1 MPIGDQLAVA
11 LAADRRRKAHQ
22 PGGIAAALSTAPKGV
37 RYLNRAY
44 LDNPDDLRT
53 WQAAKRIYRAERE
66 HFGADPVQLALPSG
80 MSAKKAAGGVVG
92 FYDPDVSKGVVFLDD
107 DTRKALAAAGIGQRP
122 EASRSMMDTVELNG
136 PKGLYNRMHPLK
148 TVEVPMYPHGRDK
161 QGRRVP
167 KDLQGMTTSKTVE
180 GAPPDDLARMVA
192 GRARDWQLREGV
204 GTLVHELAHT
214 NQRAVRAEQQPGYR
228 PPADV
233 RASDAR
239 VEGGADAFDRLFSP
253 QIAREAGLG
262 RLAET
267 PDLSDYDRIRQ
278 QVLQA
283 LGRRWVSRGQFGAP
297 R

>member
-44 LDNPDDLRT
+44 LDNPQDLRA
-53 WQAAKRIYRAERE
+53 WQAAKRVYRAERK
-66 HFGADPVQLALPSG
+66 HFGDDPVQLAVPAPMPAG
-80 MSAKKAAGGVVG
+80 KTAGGGVIG
-92 FYDPDVSKGVVFLDD
+92 YYDPDVAKGVVFLDG
-107 DTRKALAAAGIGQRP
+107 DTRKALAAAAIGQRP
-122 EASRSMMDTVELNG
+122 QAAKEMMDTVELG
-136 PKGLYNRMHPLK
+136 TPGLYNRMHPLTK
-148 TVEVPMYPHGRDK
+148 TVRVQLYPGGRDK

-167 KDLQGMTTSKTVE
+167 KDLQGMSASRIVE
-180 GAPPDDLARMVA
+180 GSPPDDLARMVA
-192 GRARDWQLREGV
+192 GKARDWQLREGV

-214 NQRAVRAEQQPGYR
+214 NQR
-228 PPADV
+228 DV
-233 RASDAR
+233 RQTGGHPSDVR
-239 VEGGADAFDRLFSP
+239 VEGGADAFDQLFTP
-253 QIAREAGLG
+253 GIARQAGMG
-262 RLAET
+262 RLAAT
-267 PDLSDYDRIRQ
+267 PDLTDYVKLRQ